1 MNTLWEASSANH
13 LPSLTFLPTFTAT
26 AWYHKVLA
34 PPLQALSLRAVLDE
48 AEAWTLDVYAP
59 ALAKGVTRLTID
71 ERMVI
76 IEGLVKYTGVSRAFA
91 EASNLEIDDG
101 AYRKELLRSVRR
113 TVGRLDSRYIGTMLK
128 TVSSDLRHAAVLKYT
143 DAIDWLPDD
152 TQGSI
157 ATPQVGGQNSIHRML
172 RRPRFLSLASTT
184 ISFVSSSTAP
194 RVGTIFLVGSRASAG
209 TTRRMQWETPPNR
222 CELASAQIR
231 ALQMAGTKRVCW
243 LD

>member
-34 PPLQALSLRAVLDE
+34 PSFQALSLRAALDE

-59 ALAKGVTRLTID
+59 ALAKGVTRLSID

-101 AYRKELLRSVRR
+101 AYRKELLRSARR
-113 TVGRLDSRYIGTMLK
+113 TVGRLDSRYIG
-128 TVSSDLRHAAVLKYT
+128 AVLKSDSPHLRHVAVPKCT
-143 DAIDWLPDD
+143 DAIDFGYP
-152 TQGSI
+152 
-157 ATPQVGGQNSIHRML
+157 
-172 RRPRFLSLASTT
+172 
-184 ISFVSSSTAP
+184 
-194 RVGTIFLVGSRASAG
+194 
-209 TTRRMQWETPPNR
+209 TTRRDRSQRHRWAVGVRPVKRRDDPGLR
-222 CELASAQIR
+222 RLLQRLRRARAQVQVRSYFFVFVPTIR
-231 ALQMAGTKRVCW
+231 EIRDFYREM
-243 LD
+243 